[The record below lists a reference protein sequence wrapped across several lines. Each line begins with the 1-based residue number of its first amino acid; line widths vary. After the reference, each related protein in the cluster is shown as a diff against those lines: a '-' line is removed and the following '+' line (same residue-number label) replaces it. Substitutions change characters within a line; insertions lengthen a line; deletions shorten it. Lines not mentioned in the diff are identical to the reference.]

1 MDGGL
6 LVVFGGFVDINE
18 GLASWAVGSVWFLA
32 IGAFEDSVGAGLA
45 CGLAGGAYVLA
56 SVVVTSTQ
64 LAFGLLPANCGM
76 VSIALAGIALAVGL
90 GVAVGC
96 TTCLYSSNQ

>member
-1 MDGGL
+1 M
-6 LVVFGGFVDINE
+6 
-18 GLASWAVGSVWFLA
+18 WFLA

-45 CGLAGGAYVLA
+45 CGLACGAHVLTC
-56 SVVVTSTQ
+56 VVVTSTQ
-64 LAFGLLPANCGM
+64 LASGPLPADCGM
-76 VSIALAGIALAVGL
+76 VSVALAGVALAVGL

>member
-32 IGAFEDSVGAGLA
+32 IGALEDGVGAGLA

-64 LAFGLLPANCGM
+64 LAFGLLPANCEM

-96 TTCLYSSNQ
+96 ATCLYSSNQ